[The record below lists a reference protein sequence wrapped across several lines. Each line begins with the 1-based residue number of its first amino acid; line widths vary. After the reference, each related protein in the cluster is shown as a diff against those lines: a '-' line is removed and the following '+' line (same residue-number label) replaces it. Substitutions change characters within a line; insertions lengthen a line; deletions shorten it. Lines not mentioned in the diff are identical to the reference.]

1 MDICISLSSHGDG
14 DVVQWLRCLNTNNV
28 DHASLYHKLFINGCN
43 AARALQGTIVVPS
56 QDSQSSHESQ
66 SSESSHES
74 SVSLEF
80 QKTINELRS
89 TLAREREQFDSTVS
103 LKVRLA
109 LAEDSASLRAA
120 AETHRKAHLDLVDAL
135 KALAEGESLREN
147 DALRK
152 RLLSLETELS
162 TIRRTNHG
170 LGVEGEERVAM
181 TLRRIF
187 PHAEIISKH
196 SDAHS
201 CDYWI
206 KDDDMIIP
214 VEVKNKRDITKADV
228 DRFHSD
234 VAGLMRSNGDIV
246 AGAIFLSCRTPN
258 IPGHGTL
265 RLVYQEKKDLPII
278 FIGMDESSDNGDMFG
293 ALKSPLELFMNVA
306 RRTRFLS
313 NREDPRIELQ
323 KILDSRLMPM
333 IERAKKVRQTLKDA
347 SIASAAALA
356 AADRELEALF
366 SLASIDLLNHPN
378 EGATTI
384 IKCAQCGRVCRSQQ
398 GLRAHARV
406 CKGEKN

>member
-1 MDICISLSSHGDG
+1 MDIRISLSSHGDG

-28 DHASLYHKLFINGCN
+28 DHTSLYHKLFVNGCN
-43 AARALQGTIVVPS
+43 AARALQGVVSSESS
-56 QDSQSSHESQ
+56 QDSQD
-66 SSESSHES
+66 
-74 SVSLEF
+74 SLEF
-80 QKTINELRS
+80 QKTINELRA

-109 LAEDSASLRAA
+109 LAEDSVSLRAA

-181 TLRRIF
+181 ALRRIF
-187 PHAEIISKH
+187 PHAEIVSKH

-234 VAGLMRSNGDIV
+234 VAGLVRSNGSII

-265 RLVYQEKKDLPII
+265 QLVYQEKKDLPMI
-278 FIGMDESSDNGDMFG
+278 FIGMDENNNNMFG
-293 ALKSPLELFMNVA
+293 TLKSPLELFMNVA

-323 KILDSRLMPM
+323 KILDSKLMPM

-366 SLASIDLLNHPN
+366 SLASIDLLNLSN
-378 EGATTI
+378 EGPATI
-384 IKCAQCGRVCRSQQ
+384 IKCEQCGRVCRSQQ
-398 GLRAHARV
+398 GLRAHAKA

>member
-1 MDICISLSSHGDG
+1 MDIRISLSSHGDG
-14 DVVQWLRCLNTNNV
+14 DVVQWLKCLDTKNV
-28 DHASLYHKLFINGCN
+28 DHASLYHKLFVNGCN
-43 AARALQGTIVVPS
+43 AARALQGIVVVP
-56 QDSQSSHESQ
+56 SQ

-80 QKTINELRS
+80 QKTINELRA

-206 KDDDMIIP
+206 KEDDMIIP

-228 DRFHSD
+228 DRFQSD
-234 VAGLMRSNGDIV
+234 VAGLVRSNGDIV

-293 ALKSPLELFMNVA
+293 TLKSPLELFMNVA

-313 NREDPRIELQ
+313 NREDPRIEFQ

-366 SLASIDLLNHPN
+366 SLASIDLLNLSN
-378 EGATTI
+378 EGPATI

-398 GLRAHARV
+398 GLRAHAKV